1 MGKLWLLCA
10 LYILND
16 SGVYGK
22 WTLVNLG
29 PNLESMHVSLNSE
42 RLISGFGVIVD
53 YEPPP
58 TLCMILCVFA
68 LGCLAIVF
76 HAFTIVHRYPT
87 FSLLTSEWFGGHR
100 PFHLNFYSFIDVNS
114 CT

>member
-1 MGKLWLLCA
+1 MGKLWLLFA

-29 PNLESMHVSLNSE
+29 PSLESMHVSLNSE
-42 RLISGFGVIVD
+42 RLISGVGVIVD

-68 LGCLAIVF
+68 FGCLAIVF

-87 FSLLTSEWFGGHR
+87 FLF
-100 PFHLNFYSFIDVNS
+100 
-114 CT
+114 

>member
-1 MGKLWLLCA
+1 
-10 LYILND
+10 
-16 SGVYGK
+16 
-22 WTLVNLG
+22 
-29 PNLESMHVSLNSE
+29 MHVSLNSE
-42 RLISGFGVIVD
+42 RLISGVGVIVD

-76 HAFTIVHRYPT
+76 HVLTIVHRYPT

-114 CT
+114 CTSSIDTMFHRLSLAAIVVSLNCLV